1 MGLFSRRKSTSHALP
16 PPPPPPPPARVDIQS
31 PPSPPTY
38 NYSPQEA
45 SHWNCQSPPQ
55 PQQPAGHF
63 QPAGYLPPPPSWH
76 APPSTANVHANS
88 PPPPP
93 YQQHQQQDQR
103 NYPPIIVNQH
113 YYLSQ
118 PPSSVCPTSTSYG
131 SRTTTSRLGMDPVV
145 NLADGMIPGTSA
157 LVHQVFDDGLPRW
170 HGQATQLLNQG
181 AAMYDQISSKFNNV
195 MTMIDSDKYFG
206 NEKDLFTYQQQPAP
220 PGMGSAPSEPAAVT
234 TTRGLH
240 GAPKKSSGSGS
251 KDNSKGQTAAV
262 ASSLLSSGGYFAK
275 VELYAN
281 SRLPMNLPP
290 LRLYMPTYP
299 LLCLAA
305 QYSEK
310 VYEKPEGFE
319 RDTHVDADWRTGTK
333 AMRLKSVPMDHMNTI
348 VFAIRGTATFMDWAV
363 NLNTAPTSPTGF
375 LDDPGNFCHAGF
387 LTAARKMI
395 KPVAARLRQLLEEQ
409 PGRASHSLL
418 ITGHSAGGAVA
429 ALLYS
434 HMLATSRSAASELNH
449 LTSCFKRVHCV
460 TFGAPPVSLLPLAK
474 PPNRPELK
482 KSIFLAFVNEGDPVA
497 RADKA
502 YIKSLL
508 ELFAAPVP
516 ETSSSSDSRGRKS
529 SNASSTS
536 DSGRKSCSAPE
547 LPPRRPGTDKTSKE
561 KKHSKSTSAVP
572 SSKTSSKTSYLVK
585 ASSSSLISTAT
596 SKTSSS
602 SKKSKSSANKP
613 TWQVPPSTL
622 SNAGRLVV
630 LRSGDPRARIK
641 SRKTVEE
648 RLDEGV
654 VAQTVTDE
662 ELRGVV
668 WGDPVCH
675 VMKLYAGRI
684 ETLAVGAVTV
694 KGY

>member
-1 MGLFSRRKSTSHALP
+1 MGLFTRRRKSSTP
-16 PPPPPPPPARVDIQS
+16 QPPPAPPPISRRDIQS
-31 PPSPPTY
+31 PSSPP
-38 NYSPQEA
+38 SA
-45 SHWNCQSPPQ
+45 CQSPPEPQWCRQPPPQ
-55 PQQPAGHF
+55 PQQAAGHF

-76 APPSTANVHANS
+76 NS
-88 PPPPP
+88 PSAPNAGSPPPP
-93 YQQHQQQDQR
+93 YQAFQDQR
-103 NYPPIIVNQH
+103 NCPPIIVNQH
-113 YYLSQ
+113 YYLGQ
-118 PPSSVCPTSTSYG
+118 PPQHSMCPTSTSYG
-131 SRTTTSRLGMDPVV
+131 SGALSKFRMEPMVD
-145 NLADGMIPGTSA
+145 LADGMIPGTSA

-181 AAMYDQISSKFNNV
+181 AAMYDQISNKFNSV
-195 MTMIDSDKYFG
+195 MTMIDSDKYLG
-206 NEKDLFTYQQQPAP
+206 NEKDLFTYQQQPLGTSP
-220 PGMGSAPSEPAAVT
+220 VSEPAPPVPAVT
-234 TTRGLH
+234 TRGMQV
-240 GAPKKSSGSGS
+240 APKKRSSSN
-251 KDNSKGQTAAV
+251 KDAAASKGQTAAV

-290 LRLYMPTYP
+290 LKLYMPTYP

-363 NLNTAPTSPTGF
+363 NLNTAPTSPLGF

-387 LTAARKMI
+387 LSAARKMV

-409 PGRASHSLL
+409 PNRASHSLL

-474 PPNRPELK
+474 PEGRSDLK
-482 KSIFLAFVNEGDPVA
+482 KSLFLAFVNEGDPVA

-508 ELFAAPVP
+508 ELFSAPVP
-516 ETSSSSDSRGRKS
+516 NDGNANKNSSSS
-529 SNASSTS
+529 
-536 DSGRKSCSAPE
+536 SGRKGSSSSASSHCSTPE
-547 LPPRRPGTDKTSKE
+547 LPKRPGAKSSKE
-561 KKHSKSTSAVP
+561 KKSKSTSALP
-572 SSKTSSKTSYLVK
+572 K
-585 ASSSSLISTAT
+585 T
-596 SKTSSS
+596 SKTSSTSLVLSTKTSS
-602 SKKSKSSANKP
+602 SKKSSSSKSSSPTPPKP
-613 TWQVPPSTL
+613 TWHVPPSTL

-630 LRSGDPRARIK
+630 LRSGDPRARLK
-641 SRKTVEE
+641 GRKTVHE

-654 VAQTVTDE
+654 VAQVVTDE
-662 ELRGVV
+662 QLRGVV

>member
-1 MGLFSRRKSTSHALP
+1 MGLFSRRRKSTSH
-16 PPPPPPPPARVDIQS
+16 PPPPPPPAQVDIQS
-31 PPSPPTY
+31 PSSPPTY
-38 NYSPQEA
+38 HHSPPEP
-45 SHWNCQSPPQ
+45 SPWGCQSPPQ
-55 PQQPAGHF
+55 SQQHAGHY
-63 QPAGYLPPPPSWH
+63 QPPAGYLPPPPSWH
-76 APPSTANVHANS
+76 APPSAAANSNS

-93 YQQHQQQDQR
+93 YQQQDQR

-118 PPSSVCPTSTSYG
+118 PPNSVCPPNSTASYG
-131 SRTTTSRLGMDPVV
+131 GSGTTSRFGMDPVV
-145 NLADGMIPGTSA
+145 HLADGMIPGTSA

-206 NEKDLFTYQQQPAP
+206 NEKDLFTYQQQPPLP
-220 PGMGSAPSEPAAVT
+220 PGTTMPPSESAVV
-234 TTRGLH
+234 TTRGMH
-240 GAPKKSSGSGS
+240 GAPKKSSSGS
-251 KDNSKGQTAAV
+251 KNSSKGQTAAV

-281 SRLPMNLPP
+281 SRLPLNLPP
-290 LRLYMPTYP
+290 LKLYMPTYP

-363 NLNTAPTSPTGF
+363 NLNTAPTSPQGF

-395 KPVAARLRQLLEEQ
+395 RPVAARLRQLLEER
-409 PGRASHSLL
+409 PGRAAHSLL

-434 HMLATSRSAASELNH
+434 HMLASSPAAASELNH
-449 LTSCFKRVHCV
+449 LTGCFKRVHCV

-474 PPNRPELK
+474 PPR
-482 KSIFLAFVNEGDPVA
+482 AA
-497 RADKA
+497 RLEEA

-516 ETSSSSDSRGRKS
+516 DGSAGDANRGRKS
-529 SNASSTS
+529 STGS
-536 DSGRKSCSAPE
+536 DNGRKPCNGAPE
-547 LPPRRPGTDKTSKE
+547 LPKRPSKE
-561 KKHSKSTSAVP
+561 KHSKSTSAVP
-572 SSKTSSKTSYLVK
+572 TASKPSRTSHLIK
-585 ASSSSLISTAT
+585 ASSSSVVSTST
-596 SKTSSS
+596 KTSSS
-602 SKKSKSSANKP
+602 SKKSSKSSSANKP
-613 TWQVPPSTL
+613 TWHVPPSTL

-641 SRKTVEE
+641 SRKTVGE

-654 VAQTVTDE
+654 VAQTITDDQ
-662 ELRGVV
+662 LRGVV

>member
-1 MGLFSRRKSTSHALP
+1 MGLFTRRRKSSAPQP
-16 PPPPPPPPARVDIQS
+16 PPQPAQPPSVSRGDIQS
-31 PPSPPTY
+31 PSFSSPPLPCQ
-38 NYSPQEA
+38 SPPEPQW
-45 SHWNCQSPPQ
+45 SCQSPPQ
-55 PQQPAGHF
+55 PQPPAGHF

-76 APPSTANVHANS
+76 SSPSANS
-88 PPPPP
+88 PPPP
-93 YQQHQQQDQR
+93 YQAFPDQQR
-103 NYPPIIVNQH
+103 NNYPPIIVNQH
-113 YYLSQ
+113 YYLG
-118 PPSSVCPTSTSYG
+118 PPPPNSVCPTSTSTGYG
-131 SRTTTSRLGMDPVV
+131 SGTLSKFRMEPMVD
-145 NLADGMIPGTSA
+145 LADGMIPGTSA

-206 NEKDLFTYQQQPAP
+206 NEKDLFTYQPQPATSSSP
-220 PGMGSAPSEPAAVT
+220 PGELPPAVPAVT
-234 TTRGLH
+234 SRGMQVV
-240 GAPKKSSGSGS
+240 PKKHSNSSS
-251 KDNSKGQTAAV
+251 KDPSKGQTTAV
-262 ASSLLSSGGYFAK
+262 ATSLLSSGGYFAK

-290 LRLYMPTYP
+290 LKLYMPTYP

-363 NLNTAPTSPTGF
+363 NLNTAPTSPLGF

-387 LTAARKMI
+387 LSAARKMV

-409 PGRASHSLL
+409 PHRASHSLL

-434 HMLATSRSAASELNH
+434 HMLATSRAAASELNF
-449 LTSCFKRVHCV
+449 LTGCFKRVHCV

-474 PPNRPELK
+474 PEGRPELK
-482 KSIFLAFVNEGDPVA
+482 KSLFLAFVNEGDPVA

-508 ELFAAPVP
+508 VLFAAPVP
-516 ETSSSSDSRGRKS
+516 GDGGAKNGS
-529 SNASSTS
+529 
-536 DSGRKSCSAPE
+536 SGRKGSASSASSSHCSTPE
-547 LPPRRPGTDKTSKE
+547 LPRRPGPSGKPAKE
-561 KKHSKSTSAVP
+561 KKSKSTSAL
-572 SSKTSSKTSYLVK
+572 SKTSKTSLIK
-585 ASSSSLISTAT
+585 ASSTSLVPTT
-596 SKTSSS
+596 TKTSSS
-602 SKKSKSSANKP
+602 SKKSKSSSSSSTLTLTPPKP
-613 TWQVPPSTL
+613 TWHVPPSTL

-630 LRSGDPRARIK
+630 LRSGDPRARLK
-641 SRKTVEE
+641 GRKTVHE

-654 VAQTVTDE
+654 VAQVVTDE
-662 ELRGVV
+662 QLRGVV

-675 VMKLYAGRI
+675 MMKLYAGRI

>member
-1 MGLFSRRKSTSHALP
+1 MGLFTRRRKSSAPQP
-16 PPPPPPPPARVDIQS
+16 PQPPPPASRVDIQS
-31 PPSPPTY
+31 PSSSPPIPCQ
-38 NYSPQEA
+38 SPPEPQW
-45 SHWNCQSPPQ
+45 SCQSPPQ
-55 PQQPAGHF
+55 PQHSAGHF

-76 APPSTANVHANS
+76 NSPAGNS
-88 PPPPP
+88 PPPP
-93 YQQHQQQDQR
+93 YQAFQDPR
-103 NYPPIIVNQH
+103 NNYPPIIVNQH
-113 YYLSQ
+113 YYLGQ
-118 PPSSVCPTSTSYG
+118 PPPNSVCPTSTSSYG
-131 SRTTTSRLGMDPVV
+131 SGTLSKFRMEPMVD
-145 NLADGMIPGTSA
+145 LADGMIPGTSA

-181 AAMYDQISSKFNNV
+181 AAMYDQISNKFNNV

-206 NEKDLFTYQQQPAP
+206 NEKDLFTYQPQPSASSPPGGSAAVPAP
-220 PGMGSAPSEPAAVT
+220 AVT
-234 TTRGLH
+234 SRGMQVV
-240 GAPKKSSGSGS
+240 PKKHSNSSS
-251 KDNSKGQTAAV
+251 KDPSKGHTAA
-262 ASSLLSSGGYFAK
+262 AATSLLSSGGYFAK

-290 LRLYMPTYP
+290 LKLYMPTYP

-310 VYEKPEGFE
+310 VYEKPQGFE

-363 NLNTAPTSPTGF
+363 NLNTAPTSPLGF

-387 LTAARKMI
+387 LSAARKMV

-409 PGRASHSLL
+409 PNRASHSLL

-434 HMLATSRSAASELNH
+434 HMLATSRSAASELNF
-449 LTSCFKRVHCV
+449 LTGCFKRVHCV

-474 PPNRPELK
+474 PEGRPELK
-482 KSIFLAFVNEGDPVA
+482 KSLFLSFVNEGDPVA

-508 ELFAAPVP
+508 ELFLGALPTTK
-516 ETSSSSDSRGRKS
+516 TSSS
-529 SNASSTS
+529 
-536 DSGRKSCSAPE
+536 
-547 LPPRRPGTDKTSKE
+547 
-561 KKHSKSTSAVP
+561 
-572 SSKTSSKTSYLVK
+572 
-585 ASSSSLISTAT
+585 
-596 SKTSSS
+596 SSS
-602 SKKSKSSANKP
+602 SKKSKSSSSTSTPPKP
-613 TWQVPPSTL
+613 TWHVPPSTL

-630 LRSGDPRARIK
+630 LRSGDPRARLK
-641 SRKTVEE
+641 GRKTVHE

-662 ELRGVV
+662 QLRGVV

-675 VMKLYAGRI
+675 MMKLYAGRI

-694 KGY
+694 KDY

>member
-1 MGLFSRRKSTSHALP
+1 MGLFTRRRKSSTP
-16 PPPPPPPPARVDIQS
+16 QPPPAPPPISRRDIQS
-31 PPSPPTY
+31 PSSPP
-38 NYSPQEA
+38 SA
-45 SHWNCQSPPQ
+45 CQSPPEPQWCRQPPPQ
-55 PQQPAGHF
+55 PQQAAGHF

-76 APPSTANVHANS
+76 NS
-88 PPPPP
+88 PSAPNAGSPPPP
-93 YQQHQQQDQR
+93 YQAFQDQR
-103 NYPPIIVNQH
+103 NCPPIIVNQH
-113 YYLSQ
+113 YYLGQSPQ
-118 PPSSVCPTSTSYG
+118 HSMCPTSTSYG
-131 SRTTTSRLGMDPVV
+131 SGALSKFRMEPMVD
-145 NLADGMIPGTSA
+145 LADGMIPGTSA

-181 AAMYDQISSKFNNV
+181 AAMYDQISNKFNSV
-195 MTMIDSDKYFG
+195 MTMIDSDKYLG
-206 NEKDLFTYQQQPAP
+206 NEKDLFTYQQQPLGTSP
-220 PGMGSAPSEPAAVT
+220 VSEPAPPVPAVT
-234 TTRGLH
+234 TRGMQV
-240 GAPKKSSGSGS
+240 APKKRSSSN
-251 KDNSKGQTAAV
+251 KDAAASKGQTAAV

-290 LRLYMPTYP
+290 LKLYMPTYP

-363 NLNTAPTSPTGF
+363 NLNTAPTSPLGF

-387 LTAARKMI
+387 LSAARKMV

-409 PGRASHSLL
+409 PNRASHSLL

-474 PPNRPELK
+474 PEGRSDLK
-482 KSIFLAFVNEGDPVA
+482 KSLFLAFVNEGDAVA

-508 ELFAAPVP
+508 ELFSAPVP
-516 ETSSSSDSRGRKS
+516 NDGNANKNSSSS
-529 SNASSTS
+529 
-536 DSGRKSCSAPE
+536 SGRKGSSSSASSHCSTPE
-547 LPPRRPGTDKTSKE
+547 LPKRPGAKSSKE
-561 KKHSKSTSAVP
+561 KKSKSTT
-572 SSKTSSKTSYLVK
+572 KT
-585 ASSSSLISTAT
+585 
-596 SKTSSS
+596 SS
-602 SKKSKSSANKP
+602 SKKSSSSKSSSPTPPKP
-613 TWQVPPSTL
+613 TWHVPPSTL

-630 LRSGDPRARIK
+630 LRSGDPRARLK
-641 SRKTVEE
+641 GRKTVHE

-654 VAQTVTDE
+654 VAQVVTDE
-662 ELRGVV
+662 QLRGVV